1 MGLRE
6 DWRAL
11 KEKKGKDIRE
21 GGSRREDSQCLWSA
35 VERTGVG

>member
-6 DWRAL
+6 DWRVL
-11 KEKKGKDIRE
+11 KEKKGKNIRE
-21 GGSRREDSQCLWSA
+21 GRSRRKDSQCLWRA